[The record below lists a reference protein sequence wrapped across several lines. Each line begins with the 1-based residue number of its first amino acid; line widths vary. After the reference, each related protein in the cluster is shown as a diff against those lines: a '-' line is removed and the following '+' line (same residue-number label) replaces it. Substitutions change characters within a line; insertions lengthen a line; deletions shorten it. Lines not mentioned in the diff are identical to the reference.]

1 MFFFGG
7 GGPFQFQR
15 HNPRRVW
22 REVKMGRMSV
32 CSACPA
38 TVALNNLMH
47 LEELMLDSMT
57 AVVSQG
63 SLSGYLSLPLWCLLK
78 Y

>member
-1 MFFFGG
+1 
-7 GGPFQFQR
+7 
-15 HNPRRVW
+15 
-22 REVKMGRMSV
+22 MGRASV
-32 CSACPA
+32 YSACPA

-63 SLSGYLSLPLWCLLK
+63 TLSGYLSLPLWCLLK